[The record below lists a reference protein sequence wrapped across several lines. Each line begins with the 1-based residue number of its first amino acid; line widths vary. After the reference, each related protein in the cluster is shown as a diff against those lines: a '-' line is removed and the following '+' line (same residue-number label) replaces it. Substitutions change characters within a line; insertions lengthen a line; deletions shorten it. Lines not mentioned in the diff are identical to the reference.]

1 MKKSISEILAE
12 AAKQPTQDK
21 QIEVLHKNDS
31 EPLRIILQSAFHPQ
45 VKFLLPE
52 TDPPY
57 TQGEELLD
65 AQGMLY
71 TEARKMY
78 LFVAGGHQTLKQ
90 AKREQLFIEM
100 LESIDPEDAK
110 LMLAVKNK
118 TLPYPLSYD
127 TIEKAYPGLIPP
139 RTTFPEVQA
148 PIAESK
154 QSPATPRKGGR
165 PKGSKNK
172 PKVAAAS

>member
-1 MKKSISEILAE
+1 MPQPSISEVLSK
-12 AAKQPTQDK
+12 AAQQPSEDK
-21 QIEVLHKNDS
+21 QIEYLHNNDS
-31 EPLRIILQSAFHPQ
+31 TTLRIILQSALHPQ

-57 TQGEELLD
+57 TPGETLD
-65 AQGMLY
+65 AQGMLH
-71 TEARKMY
+71 TEVRKMY

-90 AKREQLFIEM
+90 ARREQLFIQM
-100 LESIDPEDAK
+100 LEQLDPEDAK

-127 TIEKAYPGLIPP
+127 TIEKAFPGLIPP
-139 RTTFPEVQA
+139 RTTFPQVATEVA
-148 PIAESK
+148 SSTEV
-154 QSPATPRKGGR
+154 PAVRRKGGR

-172 PKVAAAS
+172 PKLAAVS